1 MPTCPCR
8 SGCTGPP
15 AFPGDIV
22 QDLNARMRELAGT
35 AEMKAKLWSLS
46 AIAALETPEQMA
58 ASTAADDKINR
69 ELIAAAKIQLE

>member
-1 MPTCPCR
+1 
-8 SGCTGPP
+8 
-15 AFPGDIV
+15 
-22 QDLNARMRELAGT
+22 
-35 AEMKAKLWSLS
+35 MKAKLWSLS